1 MRIIDVEQNTPEW
14 LQARCGRITASRV
27 RDVLNWLKSGKESEK
42 RASYRVEILSERL
55 TGRMESKNVNAEM
68 QWGID
73 NEAAARFAYE
83 QFIRAEVKRIG
94 FVIHPS
100 MDFFGASPDGLVGE
114 DGGIEIKCPKTST
127 HLEWMFD
134 GIIPDEHRYQ
144 MVAGICCTER
154 KWWDFV
160 SYDPRLP
167 RHLRL
172 FIVRMQRD
180 ESEVAKVEQEV
191 LRFNEEVE
199 SMMKS
204 LKCTWTPMQPKDDD
218 DLEIPDFMGADVT
231 LQEVNQ

>member
-1 MRIIDVEQNTPEW
+1 M
-14 LQARCGRITASRV
+14 
-27 RDVLNWLKSGKESEK
+27 NWLKSGKESEK
-42 RASYRVEILSERL
+42 RANYKWEILSERL
-55 TGRMESKNVNAEM
+55 TGRLVDGYVSAEM

-83 QFIRAEVKRIG
+83 QFMRTEVKRVG
-94 FVIHPS
+94 FIIHPT
-100 MDFFGASPDGLVGE
+100 MDFFGASPDGLIGE

-127 HLEWMFD
+127 HLEWMFG
-134 GIIPDEHRYQ
+134 GIVPDEHRYQ

-180 ESEVAKVEQEV
+180 ESEIARVEQEIM
-191 LRFNEEVE
+191 RFNNEIEDKV
-199 SMMKS
+199 KA
-204 LKCTWTPMQPKDDD
+204 LKCSWTPMEPDDND
-218 DLEIPDFMGADVT
+218 DLEIPDFLGSTDTT